1 MEENNKKEKKPRIP
15 LWFGI
20 TAAASLIPVL
30 CWPWM
35 IASSNISEMSGDIN
49 KLLLIT
55 FPMYAVVSIYL
66 AYRTIGDRTYL
77 AVILIVLLWLSFG
90 AMWIL

>member
-1 MEENNKKEKKPRIP
+1 MEENNNLNNKPRIP

-20 TAAASLIPVL
+20 AAAVSFIPVL

-35 IASSNISEMSGDIN
+35 ITSSNLLEEPGDIS

-55 FPMYAVVSIYL
+55 FPVYAVVSIYL
-66 AYRTIGDRTYL
+66 AYRTIGTRTYL
-77 AVILIVLLWLSFG
+77 AVILLILLWLSFA
-90 AMWIL
+90 AMWFL